1 MKIINNLILI
11 CFSILFIQYKIYSQ
25 VIEEKIVDLN
35 VLEKIVLS
43 KITNNNIFVLTKHV
57 KYLAGDLYQ
66 TKFFKLSKYDL
77 DFNLVNQLEIDNIE
91 INDTSYQYL
100 PFKFDFMND
109 TLILYSFFVEQK
121 QDLNYYNHEL
131 SVLKF
136 YNNEEVFRNY
146 SVANDLRGPSTGIE
160 ILNHSINKDK
170 IYVTYKSLEIY
181 IREYSINGDYIK
193 TQIMINDSISN
204 GQRGN
209 PGEKYDFGV
218 FANNEYIYLFISE
231 IESNPQ
237 KYSNYI
243 YIYDK
248 EYNYIKRIVYNEK
261 TRFNG
266 IKNFKSGSIDYI
278 LFDELIYNSNTIVN
292 RPSWHLFEIYND
304 SLINKNISFGINYS
318 NKIYDISVENGIN
331 YIIGEHS
338 KIPNKPNKT
347 TLLQLFDSNFNLIQN
362 KQLYSDESDDAN
374 YGINIKVINEN
385 EIIMVGTYTSNRAY
399 YLLKID
405 KTLKVKN
412 DIKQNKL
419 VYPNPAILEISIT
432 NIPNGSDYKIYN
444 LFGNEISK
452 GKYFNKINIKNFRT
466 GVYFININGN
476 FFKFIKEN

>member
-1 MKIINNLILI
+1 MRSIINLFLI
-11 CFSILFIQYKIYSQ
+11 CFSILFFQNKIYSQ
-25 VIEEKIVDLN
+25 VIDEKIVDLN

-43 KITNNNIFVLTKHV
+43 KITDNNIFVLTKHV
-57 KYLAGDLYQ
+57 SYLPGDLYQ
-66 TKFFKLSKYDL
+66 TKFFKLSNYDL
-77 DFNLVNQLEIDNIE
+77 DFNLVNQIEIDNIE

-100 PFKFDFMND
+100 PFKFDFKND

-121 QDLNYYNHEL
+121 QDLNYYGHDL

-181 IREYSINGDYIK
+181 VREYSTNGDYIK
-193 TQIMINDSISN
+193 TQVMIDDSISI

-209 PGEKYDFGV
+209 PGEKYDFGI
-218 FANNEYIYLFISE
+218 FANSENIYLFISE

-243 YIYDK
+243 YIYDI
-248 EYNYIKRIVYNEK
+248 NYEFIKRIVYDEK

-266 IKNFKSGSIDYI
+266 ILNFKSGSKDFI
-278 LFDELIYNSNTIVN
+278 LFDELIYNSNTIVD

-304 SLINKNISFGINYS
+304 SLVNKNISFGINYS
-318 NKIYDISVENGIN
+318 DNIYYISEENGIN
-331 YIIGEHS
+331 YVIGEHS

-347 TLLQLFDSNFNLIQN
+347 TLLQLYDSNFNLIQN
-362 KQLYSDESDDAN
+362 KQIYSNESDEAN
-374 YGINIKVINEN
+374 YGISMKVINEN
-385 EIIMVGTYTSNRAY
+385 ELIIVGTYTSNRAY

-405 KTLKVKN
+405 KTLKVKD

-419 VYPNPAILEISIT
+419 VYPNPTTGEIFIENIL
-432 NIPNGSDYKIYN
+432 NGSEYKIYN
-444 LFGNEISK
+444 LFGNEITN
-452 GKYFNKINIKNFRT
+452 GKYIDKINIKYLSN
-466 GVYFININGN
+466 GVYFVYINGEI
-476 FFKFIKEN
+476 FKFIKD